1 MREWLQSL
9 KLPGWLREELATA
22 ARCEC
27 GAPATAVGIF
37 RSRTNL
43 TNALW
48 LCARCA
54 LDVDPGVTV
63 HVIPEVCEME
73 QTALFDALVRAE
85 IKRLTD
91 RNGPPDRQ
99 RWDRQRGSHLP
110 DVKTV
115 ERRLGVT
122 YEEVVAVVSFR

>member
-9 KLPGWLREELATA
+9 GLPGWLREELATA
-22 ARCEC
+22 VRCEC
-27 GAPATAVGIF
+27 GEPATAVGIF
-37 RSRTNL
+37 RSRTNR
-43 TNALW
+43 TNAMW

-54 LDVDPGVTV
+54 LEVDPGVAV
-63 HVIPEVCEME
+63 HVIPEVREMD
-73 QTALFDALVRAE
+73 QTTLFDALVRAE

-99 RWDRQRGSHLP
+99 RWDRQRGKHLP
-110 DVKTV
+110 DAQTV
-115 ERRLGVT
+115 ERRLGVK